1 MTDDKEVSVVLV
13 RDVVPESHAVI
24 DDLVAVLSEVESV
37 LIGITNETEPHIFGR
52 PQYDAKLDDI
62 HERCM
67 LALNAISFAHE
78 WGNY

>member
-1 MTDDKEVSVVLV
+1 MTNNEEMVLSVGTDLI
-13 RDVVPESHAVI
+13 PESQAII